1 MKFIKKFDFINIY
14 LYTLNEF
21 PGYYY
26 IRRQFMKLLKKWIP
40 IIKLIKEDKW
50 KLIVSGILIFL
61 CGLTGIFTGYLNG
74 AAVEAITNSNINLA
88 IMYLIMYFF
97 IGVLIGTIL
106 SGLANSM
113 LLKIESKLT
122 RKLGFNTYKKALN
135 LPAIAF
141 EEMSSGEI
149 INRIT
154 NDADSL
160 SFTFGKMIN
169 MISSI
174 VTALVILVYVFF
186 NSWIV
191 GLILII
197 FLIILYFIIKKYT
210 PLLKDAHKE
219 RKTTQDSFTSLANE
233 SIRGIR
239 EIKTLGIKE
248 QLIIN
253 AKKSIDNIF
262 KVSKKEIDLET
273 RFNIVISL
281 LKEVLEV
288 GVFIICIILL
298 YYKQITLTFFIAMTY
313 YIYRYMWFIECLN
326 DFTETYQKVSVSLD
340 RVNEI
345 LENQKFNDVVFGNTN
360 INNMKGIIKF
370 KDVSFSY
377 PNEEKVLDDFN
388 LIIEPNK
395 KIAIVGASGQG
406 KSTLFNLITRL
417 FDANAGTI
425 SIDDVNILDISEEC
439 LRKNVSII
447 RQEPF
452 IFNRTILENFKIIDE
467 NIKLKDVKKYVK
479 EAYLD
484 EYIESLP
491 KKYDTLL
498 GEGGVNLSGG
508 QKQRLAIARTLAK
521 NSKIIL
527 FDEATSAL
535 DNNSQEF
542 IKKSID
548 NLVKNHTVVIVA
560 HRLSTIIDADVIYVI
575 DKGRVIA
582 SGTHNQLL
590 TSCDYYKNLYKSE
603 M

>member
-1 MKFIKKFDFINIY
+1 
-14 LYTLNEF
+14 
-21 PGYYY
+21 
-26 IRRQFMKLLKKWIP
+26 MKLLKKWIP

-122 RKLGFNTYKKALN
+122 RTLGFNTYKKALN

-345 LENQKFNDVVFGNTN
+345 LENQKFNDVVFGNTD
-360 INNMKGIIKF
+360 IKNMKGIIKF

-575 DKGRVIA
+575 DKGKVIA